1 MSNTLPEVNA
11 IIKGEVDYYFPD
23 LARDVRTYTDEMLQ
37 SMKKKYDKDDMYKV
51 ALMIVM
57 LSSEEKTVTEIAEAL
72 SQKEEFVTLGQ
83 ELLAEFI
90 EIGRGVHMRMFLDI
104 MQKYSSNT
112 YMTITLLNIEIKKF
126 LHKEMQL
133 EDEHNI

>member
-23 LARDVRTYTDEMLQ
+23 LARDVRAYTDEMLQ
-37 SMKKKYDKDDMYKV
+37 PMKKKYNKDDMYKV

-57 LSSEEKTVTEIAEAL
+57 LSAEEKTVTEITQAL
-72 SQKEEFVTLGQ
+72 GQKEEFVTLGQ

-90 EIGRGVHMRMFLDI
+90 EVGRGVHMRMFLDI

>member
-37 SMKKKYDKDDMYKV
+37 PMKKKYNKDDMYKV

-57 LSSEEKTVTEIAEAL
+57 LSAEEKTVTEITQAL
-72 SQKEEFVTLGQ
+72 GQKEEFVTLGQ

-90 EIGRGVHMRMFLDI
+90 EIGRGVHMGMFLDI
-104 MQKYSSNT
+104 MEKYSSST
-112 YMTITLLNIEIKKF
+112 HMTITLLNIEIKKF